1 MTYSSRLWVRRAMLA
16 AATYLALAVVAVFP
30 VRAETFPDRP
40 LRLVVPFGAGGSD
53 GIARVFADKLG
64 KVLGQSVYVENRAG
78 AAGLIGS
85 EYVARSTPDGYTML
99 FIGGG
104 SFTPALT
111 KGLNFNI
118 VKEMRSV
125 ISIARGGMTLMV
137 NTQVPAKTIEE
148 FVAYAKKNPGK
159 LNYSHTASSIMLSAE
174 VLQKRLGFDVVG
186 IPYKGAAQVL
196 NAQLTNEVQ
205 MTIDVPL
212 NYLPMIKDGKIR
224 ALLHGG
230 QDHIPPLADGPHLE
244 NVPTLAD
251 IGIKDLIFAVS
262 YGIWVAADTPD
273 DVVLKLNA
281 AYNEVLKDPE
291 IQLRLN
297 QAAMV
302 PVGGAPEV
310 HAQQVQAEQDMW
322 KSFAEQIGF
331 KPE

>member
-1 MTYSSRLWVRRAMLA
+1 MTYPPRLWFRRAVLA
-16 AATYLALAVVAVFP
+16 AAATAVAWASVLP
-30 VRAETFPDRP
+30 VQAAAFPDRA

-53 GIARVFADKLG
+53 GIARVFADKLS
-64 KVLGQSVYVENRAG
+64 KVLDQPVYVENRAG

-104 SFTPALT
+104 SFTPALI
-111 KGLNFNI
+111 KGLQFNI
-118 VKEMRSV
+118 LKEMRPV

-137 NTQVPAKTIEE
+137 NAQVPANTIEE
-148 FVAYAKKNPGK
+148 FVEYAKRNPGK
-159 LNYSHTASSIMLSAE
+159 LNYSHTASSIMLSSE
-174 VLQKRLGFDVVG
+174 MTKQRLGFDAVG

-196 NAQLTNEVQ
+196 TAQLTNEVQ

-212 NYLPMIKDGKIR
+212 NYLPMIKEGKIR

-244 NVPTLAD
+244 NVPTLSD
-251 IGIKDLIFAVS
+251 KGIKDLIFAVS
-262 YGIWVAADTPD
+262 YGIWVPADTPD
-273 DVVLKLNA
+273 DAVLKLNA

-291 IQLRLN
+291 IKLRLN

-302 PVGGAPEV
+302 PVGGAPQIHAEQV
-310 HAQQVQAEQDMW
+310 HAEQEMW
-322 KSFAEQIGF
+322 KRSAQQIGF